1 MKNILLG
8 ALFTASLMACNTDTS
23 KQNSS
28 TDTKTNTP
36 TAPEIK
42 AEVKVDSITTVT
54 YVCPMD
60 PDITSTKA
68 GEKCSKCGMDLVLKD
83 K

>member
-1 MKNILLG
+1 MKNILLV
-8 ALFTASLMACNTDTS
+8 ALFTASLMACNTDTA
-23 KQNSS
+23 KQNTG
-28 TDTKTNTP
+28 TDTKANTP

-42 AEVKVDSITTVT
+42 AEVKVDSLSTVT

-60 PDITSTKA
+60 PEITSTKA
-68 GEKCSKCGMDLVLKD
+68 GEKCSKCGMDLVLKN